1 MGMIT
6 SGECL
11 EGKGLGVRGSDSA
24 PWGSPLSVG
33 VVSESLS
40 DEGMSRDL
48 QRVAEEVSGNTP

>member
-1 MGMIT
+1 MIT

-11 EGKGLGVRGSDSA
+11 EGKGLGVRGSESA

>member
-1 MGMIT
+1 MIT
-6 SGECL
+6 SEECL
-11 EGKGLGVRGSDSA
+11 EGKGLGVRRPESA

-33 VVSESLS
+33 VVSEGLS